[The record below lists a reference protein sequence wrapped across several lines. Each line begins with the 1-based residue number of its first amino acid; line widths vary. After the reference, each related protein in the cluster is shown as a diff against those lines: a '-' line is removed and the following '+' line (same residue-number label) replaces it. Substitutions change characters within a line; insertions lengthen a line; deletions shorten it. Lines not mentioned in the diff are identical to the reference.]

1 VWPIANGPGAAI
13 DFNDTIHRRIVHAGR
28 ESLPQANSHRLD
40 LEELGDAEAFGAL
53 AVSRQKRH
61 RKGWP
66 TISRFTAGQAR
77 VFSELADSLV
87 KIVKEVGANHKIV
100 KFGDI
105 AVELHEEG
113 TEEFLSIRKAGR

>member
-1 VWPIANGPGAAI
+1 MK
-13 DFNDTIHRRIVHAGR
+13 
-28 ESLPQANSHRLD
+28 RLD
-40 LEELGDAEAFGAL
+40 LDQAGDAEAFGAL

-61 RKGWP
+61 RSDRAAK
-66 TISRFTAGQAR
+66 SRLTAGQAR

-87 KIVKEVGANHKIV
+87 KIAKEVGANHKIV

-113 TEEFLSIRKAGR
+113 TEEVLSIRKAGR